1 MVQSLLP
8 SDRAQAEGLADLE
21 VGVFFA
27 ENGHL
32 PPGIASFV
40 GDSRFVGRQAVSSLH
55 RIHEGLFSAGE
66 GEDAKGEG
74 EGKETCT
81 IEKPREG
88 EGS

>member
-1 MVQSLLP
+1 MRSLLP

-27 ENGHL
+27 ENGHQ

-55 RIHEGLFSAGE
+55 RIHEGLFSAGK
-66 GEDAKGEG
+66 GEDAEGEG
-74 EGKETCT
+74 EGKDTSAIKEAG
-81 IEKPREG
+81 EG